1 MTLQRRLILA
11 VLFAAALAW
20 VLTSAII
27 YVSAREEINE
37 LYDTDMV
44 RMAQQMQAVL
54 PIVDISKL
62 PRPAPPSTE
71 PEPGDEDLGDL
82 GSAGLGE
89 LAIAAWRPGGE
100 PLHIDPDGDRLP
112 RAPHIKGFTEATIDG
127 VQWRLYYLN
136 DAAVGW
142 RVCVGQVLA
151 EREELIFAYLEA
163 QVLPW
168 VLGLPLLTL
177 LMVWGVRRALLP
189 VRTLSAE
196 LATRAPHDPTPLDV
210 SPVPGELVPLVTAM
224 NHLLS
229 RVSAVLEHERR
240 LTADAAHELRT
251 PLAALKAQ
259 WEVARRSQDDAERA
273 RASAMVEAG
282 IDRLSRLVNQLLTL
296 SRLEESTPMS
306 VAPRAVPADWPEIA
320 NQTLSDCLPLSESR
334 DVDIELLW
342 PAEPAVPLPI
352 TGEPALL
359 GIMLRNLLDNALRY
373 SPPHTLVT
381 VTFLPDRIEV
391 ADRGPGVPPDILPR
405 LGDRFFR
412 EAGRREHGTG
422 LGISIARRVAALHG
436 LRIDFANRRNKRSEG
451 EGEGEGSGL
460 IATIRRDGPS
470 HNPPQ

>member
-20 VLTSAII
+20 TLTSAII

-54 PIVDISKL
+54 PIVDIARL
-62 PRPAPPSTE
+62 PRPAPPSSE

-136 DAAVGW
+136 DSAVGW

-168 VLGLPLLTL
+168 ILGLPLLTL
-177 LMVWGVRRALLP
+177 LLVWAVRRALRP
-189 VRTLSAE
+189 VYTLTTQ
-196 LATRAPHDPTPLDV
+196 LGTRAPDDPTPLEV
-210 SPVPGELVPLVTAM
+210 ASVPGELVPLVTAM
-224 NHLLS
+224 NQLLS
-229 RVSAVLEHERR
+229 RVSALLDHERR

-259 WEVARRSQDDAERA
+259 WEVASRSQDDAERT
-273 RASAMVEAG
+273 RAGAMVEAG

-296 SRLEESTPMS
+296 SRLEEH
-306 VAPRAVPADWPEIA
+306 VAPRHPEAADWPEIA
-320 NQTLSDCLPLSESR
+320 NHALSDCLPLSASR
-334 DVDIELLW
+334 DVDVELVW
-342 PAEPAVPLPI
+342 PAEPEVPLPV

-359 GIMLRNLLDNALRY
+359 GTMLRNLLDNALRY

-391 ADRGPGVPPDILPR
+391 ADCGPGVPAEILPR

-436 LRIDFANRRNKRSEG
+436 LRIDFSNRLTIEG
-451 EGEGEGSGL
+451 TGL
-460 IATIRRDGPS
+460 IATIRRDGPG
-470 HNPPQ
+470 HNPAR

>member
-20 VLTSAII
+20 TLTSAII

-54 PIVDISKL
+54 PIVDIARL
-62 PRPAPPSTE
+62 PRPAPPSSE

-136 DAAVGW
+136 DSAVGW

-168 VLGLPLLTL
+168 ILGLPLLTL
-177 LMVWGVRRALLP
+177 LLVWAVRRALRP
-189 VRTLSAE
+189 VYTLTTQ
-196 LATRAPHDPTPLDV
+196 LGTRAPDDPTPLEV
-210 SPVPGELVPLVTAM
+210 ASVPGELVPLVTAM
-224 NHLLS
+224 NQLLS
-229 RVSAVLEHERR
+229 RVSALLDHERR

-259 WEVARRSQDDAERA
+259 WEVASRSQDDAERT
-273 RASAMVEAG
+273 RAGAMVEAG

-296 SRLEESTPMS
+296 SRLEEH
-306 VAPRAVPADWPEIA
+306 VAPRHPEAADWPEIA
-320 NQTLSDCLPLSESR
+320 NHALSDCLPLSASR
-334 DVDIELLW
+334 DVDVELVW
-342 PAEPAVPLPI
+342 PAEPEVPLPV

-359 GIMLRNLLDNALRY
+359 GTMLRNLLDNALRY

-391 ADRGPGVPPDILPR
+391 ADCGPGVPAEILPR

-436 LRIDFANRRNKRSEG
+436 LRIDLSNRLAVEG
-451 EGEGEGSGL
+451 TGL
-460 IATIRRDGPS
+460 IATIRRDGPG
-470 HNPPQ
+470 HNPAR